1 MNENERTIFEM
12 DFNAVILF
20 YVAMAVSAVSLMI
33 NVLFINK
40 LVCVDIAIFVVE
52 VVTFVIYSIL
62 TFKNDGVMIRLTVK
76 H

>member
-1 MNENERTIFEM
+1 MNENGIAIFEI
-12 DFNAVILF
+12 DFNATILF
-20 YVAMAVSAVSLMI
+20 YVAMAISAISLMV

-40 LVCVDIAIFVVE
+40 LVCIDIAVFSIE
-52 VVTFVIYSIL
+52 VITFVIYSIL